1 MESLGGFTLDDDDDD
16 DDQANKETWL
26 LHKEMMFDGKDSFL
40 LRAGKKEKDWKVEAK
55 A

>member
-1 MESLGGFTLDDDDDD
+1 MMMMMMTTRLTRKSGCSI
-16 DDQANKETWL
+16 
-26 LHKEMMFDGKDSFL
+26 EMMFDGKDSFL